1 MGRVSGK
8 PLAEFTRESIFIP
21 LGMTSTQW
29 RDDLRRIAPNRAIA
43 YSQGA
48 SGIHQDMPFENA
60 HGNGGLLT
68 TVGDLLRWNRNF
80 TEMKVGGPAFVAAE
94 QQLGHLNDDRAI
106 GYAAGLFLLHHH
118 GLPDVSHSGATAGY
132 RGWLARYPGQGLAVA
147 MLCNNGSADP
157 GQLGHAVADV
167 YLASVLSNDATMP
180 SGTHVPAASAPVGKE
195 TLDSFAGLYRSV
207 RDRTVISIEVRA
219 GHLEIDGRALR
230 FVSDNLF
237 REGATGPLVRFDT
250 DTGEMPAASSS
261 SAKPIPTTITRGWSA
276 PRRLAPISRP

>member
-1 MGRVSGK
+1 
-8 PLAEFTRESIFIP
+8 
-21 LGMTSTQW
+21 
-29 RDDLRRIAPNRAIA
+29 
-43 YSQGA
+43 
-48 SGIHQDMPFENA
+48 MPFENA

-250 DTGEMPAASSS
+250 DTGGNASRFKLVSEADPDNYYERVVRATPTSADLAAIVGEYKSDE
-261 SAKPIPTTITRGWSA
+261 AEVTPKVTLEPTG
-276 PRRLAPISRP
+276 L